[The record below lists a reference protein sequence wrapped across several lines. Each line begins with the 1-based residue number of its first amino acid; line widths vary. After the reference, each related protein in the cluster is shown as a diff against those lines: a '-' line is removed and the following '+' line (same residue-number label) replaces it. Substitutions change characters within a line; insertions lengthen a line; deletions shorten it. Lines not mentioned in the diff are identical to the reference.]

1 MNVLITGANGTVG
14 SDLVNFFSEKN
25 KVYAFYRTSNSASKN
40 LKSKN
45 IIWIKQDL
53 RKKILYK
60 INPKVIIHC
69 VVVHPFSKK
78 NTYLDY
84 LDSNVIA
91 LKNVVEFAKEKK
103 IDKFFYLSSFKIY
116 GDIKNKILKDNN
128 VFTSPDILG
137 ATKIFSEKILEQQ
150 KFNYLSIRLPGVI
163 TYYVKDSRRPWLNI
177 IINKL
182 INNKIINIYNAESLF
197 NNVIDTIEIYR
208 FINFIMKKKN
218 MKNGSL
224 NFSASNPIKIK
235 SMIYNLK
242 EKLHSKSKIILKKRK
257 LNHYIILLN
266 KCIYKYG
273 FNVSST
279 SDIINR
285 KVKIVKKNNK

>member
-14 SDLVNFFSEKN
+14 SDLVNFFSKKN
-25 KVYAFYRTSNSASKN
+25 KVYAFYRTPNFASQN

-69 VVVHPFSKK
+69 VVVHPFSKN
-78 NTYLDY
+78 NTYLNY
-84 LDSNVIA
+84 LDSNIIA
-91 LKNVVEFAKEKK
+91 LKNVVEFAREKK

-116 GDIKNKILKDNN
+116 GEVKTKILKDNN
-128 VFTSPDILG
+128 IFTNPDILG

-163 TYYVKDSRRPWLNI
+163 SYYVNDSRRPWLNNI
-177 IINKL
+177 IYKL
-182 INNKIINIYNAESLF
+182 KNNKNVSIYNSESLF

-208 FINFIMKKKN
+208 FINFMMKKKN

-242 EKLHSKSKIILKKRK
+242 KKLHSKSKIILKKRK

-266 KCIYKYG
+266 KSIYKYG
-273 FNVSST
+273 FNVSSIT
-279 SDIINR
+279 EIINR
-285 KVKIVKKNNK
+285 KVKIVK